1 MKKSFENKISALLQ
15 LSEFF
20 SGEAFDEVIQ
30 QAQQAN
36 PWFTPEM
43 VRKASEAIASTMLC
57 ERELRAWLE
66 NYQPSVDFSPKT
78 LAIVTAGNIPLVG
91 FYDLLCGFLSGHK
104 VILKPSSRDF
114 PLMSYVAENLSR
126 ISGEV
131 IQVCNSLEG
140 EQFDI
145 LVAMSSDTTAQTLK
159 ETYPSA
165 YHILRGSRHSLAVL
179 RGNETQEELIALRED
194 MFLYWGMGCRNI
206 THLLLPVGYD
216 LSRITS
222 VIKSYSSPSWLEK
235 VTYERARLTMLAKTF
250 TWGDSYILRE
260 IPLSEAPP
268 LGVVGY
274 SYYDGEPQLDTAHL
288 QCTVGYP
295 PFEGDVT
302 LGQSQYPTLGDFP
315 NGVDLLRELLEGGK
329 L

>member
-15 LSEFF
+15 LSEIF
-20 SGEAFDEVIQ
+20 SGEAFSAVIQ
-30 QAQQAN
+30 QAQKAN

-43 VRKASEAIASTMLC
+43 VRKASEAIVGTMLC
-57 ERELRAWLE
+57 ERELRAWLK
-66 NYQPSVDFSPKT
+66 NYQSSENFLPKT
-78 LAIVTAGNIPLVG
+78 IAIVTAGNIPLVG

-126 ISGEV
+126 ISGEAV
-131 IQVCNSLEG
+131 RVCNSLEG
-140 EQFDI
+140 KQFDI
-145 LVAMSSDTTAQTLK
+145 LVAMSSDATAQTLK
-159 ETYPSA
+159 ETYPFA
-165 YHILRGSRHSLAVL
+165 YHILRGSRHSVAVL
-179 RGNETQEELIALRED
+179 TGDETQEELIALRED

-235 VTYERARLTMLAKTF
+235 VTYERARLTMLTKTF

-260 IPLSEAPP
+260 MPLGEVPP

-274 SYYDGEPQLDTAHL
+274 NFYDGQPQIDSSQL
-288 QCTVGYP
+288 QCSVGYP
-295 PFEGDVT
+295 AFDGNVDFGE
-302 LGQSQYPTLGDFP
+302 SQYPDLEQFP
-315 NGVDLLRELLEGGK
+315 NGMDLLSELLGVN